1 MTHELKMNVPIK
13 IYPLSGMIVK
23 RCWCPNWDHQLK
35 ECIFELILYISYNQI
50 AEFSNFLIYYSFKYI
65 LRIDNAIGE

>member
-35 ECIFELILYISYNQI
+35 ECIFELILYIS
-50 AEFSNFLIYYSFKYI
+50 
-65 LRIDNAIGE
+65 